1 MEMEGWWVLQKNVSI
16 MLEHSQA
23 YGNGAMYFSRQTGKA
38 SMKKKINKKIINVLL
53 GFWLSSHL
61 IPGKGTAWAGC
72 SRCPRA
78 LRVFP
83 TAASLPP
90 EAGESTW
97 AVRNTSQSVQMRM
110 SNVRRLVTRCERSHS
125 TDTWG
130 EEQNLQPAA
139 TFLGT
144 YCCHW
149 PLLCQGG
156 ILPRCR
162 LLIFSI
168 FVWNWRPWVQ
178 NSLTRSLAPLTVRRN
193 MGWL

>member
-1 MEMEGWWVLQKNVSI
+1 MSLPKERLDHVRALPGIWEWGHVLLKANRKSI
-16 MLEHSQA
+16 NE
-23 YGNGAMYFSRQTGKA
+23 
-38 SMKKKINKKIINVLL
+38 KKKINKKIINVLL

-144 YCCHW
+144 YCC
-149 PLLCQGG
+149 L
-156 ILPRCR
+156 
-162 LLIFSI
+162 
-168 FVWNWRPWVQ
+168 
-178 NSLTRSLAPLTVRRN
+178 
-193 MGWL
+193 